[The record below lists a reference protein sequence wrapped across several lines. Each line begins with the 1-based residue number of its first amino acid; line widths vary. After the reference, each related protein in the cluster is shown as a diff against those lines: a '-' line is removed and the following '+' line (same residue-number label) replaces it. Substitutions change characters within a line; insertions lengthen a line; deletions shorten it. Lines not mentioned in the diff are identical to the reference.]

1 MTPKTSHSDLRGDA
15 FQRAH
20 LALKK
25 RNKPQL
31 RWPIAIIIQDIAI
44 AIGILIAC
52 ISLGSC
58 LDFNVDG
65 NGWAVGN
72 YRTAA
77 PWND

>member
-1 MTPKTSHSDLRGDA
+1 MTLKTSHSDLCGDA
-15 FQRAH
+15 FQLAH

-31 RWPIAIIIQDIAI
+31 RWPIDIIIQDIAI

-52 ISLGSC
+52 LALGSC
-58 LDFNVDG
+58 LGCKVEG

>member
-1 MTPKTSHSDLRGDA
+1 MTLKTSHSDLCGDA

-20 LALKK
+20 LALKR

-52 ISLGSC
+52 LALGSC
-58 LDFNVDG
+58 LGCKVEG